1 MKVFFYGLLVLGI
14 LTGILHYYQSI
25 FTENLVLKDKITY
38 EKILNSQKELFTG
51 DCLTGYIFKTSF
63 LDKNNT
69 KQYFFLPKTDYN
81 DWLSNVNTWDCL
93 NSLKNKYPNN
103 FNKIAITNDGVKIG
117 EILVWWQYDN

>member
-38 EKILNSQKELFTG
+38 EKILNSPKELFTG
-51 DCLTGYIFKTSF
+51 DCLTGYIFKTNF
-63 LDKNNT
+63 LDENNT

-81 DWLSNVNTWDCL
+81 DWLNNVNTWDCL

-117 EILVWWQYDN
+117 EILVWWQYNN